1 MRKESLAAEEDL
13 ESGGVGG
20 GGLISSGQTRQARLS
35 SSAKSR
41 ASAKASIK
49 TVSQKKEK
57 NLPFFLKSFLS

>member
-1 MRKESLAAEEDL
+1 MKTREKVRKESLAAEEDL

-49 TVSQKKEK
+49 TVSQKKKK
-57 NLPFFLKSFLS
+57 NI